1 MPSGGIR
8 LEKSIKEVVH
18 FIQQRTHVIE
28 HLNAI
33 GVFVTIQIF
42 SVFSASFVAILLPPL
57 IHDVGVAKGTRSAYQ
72 LGWAIRVVPL
82 GVVVLTFVASRHQ
95 CPRFMVI
102 VGPEKRNAK
111 IISTMQMMTI
121 FLRVEDLLFD
131 NTPTTPKKI
140 KISPIIESGPMLSG
154 LNVFV
159 LVTLQLTD
167 ACADIEGSVLLI
179 ITSRSITLIL
189 ALDVRLYLIPEHLHK
204 EKLWVS
210 DGTISVSPRDDFW

>member
-1 MPSGGIR
+1 
-8 LEKSIKEVVH
+8 
-18 FIQQRTHVIE
+18 
-28 HLNAI
+28 
-33 GVFVTIQIF
+33 
-42 SVFSASFVAILLPPL
+42 
-57 IHDVGVAKGTRSAYQ
+57 
-72 LGWAIRVVPL
+72 
-82 GVVVLTFVASRHQ
+82 
-95 CPRFMVI
+95 
-102 VGPEKRNAK
+102 
-111 IISTMQMMTI
+111 
-121 FLRVEDLLFD
+121 
-131 NTPTTPKKI
+131 
-140 KISPIIESGPMLSG
+140 MLSG